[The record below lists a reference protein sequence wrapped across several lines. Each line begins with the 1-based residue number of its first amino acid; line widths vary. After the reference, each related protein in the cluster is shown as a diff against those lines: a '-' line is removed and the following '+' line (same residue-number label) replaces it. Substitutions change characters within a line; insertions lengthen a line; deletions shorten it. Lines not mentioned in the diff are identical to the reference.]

1 MGANT
6 PVVYLGDSLQMGPVM
21 HPLDLRRYAVP
32 YQNLLLEIEDQVA
45 VVTLNRPDKLNAI
58 SPELH
63 EEMMLVCGQLRE
75 DDGVRVV
82 IWTGAGRGFCS
93 GVDLTA
99 TGPQGAH
106 QGRPERIDEYRWVG
120 RQAIEIYRNLDKPT
134 IAAVNGV
141 AAGAGMSLAL
151 ACDMRVGSEASRFK
165 TVFIERSLSPDSG
178 MSFFLPRIVGA
189 SRAFDLVYT
198 SRFVEAD
205 EAYRIGLLD
214 RLAPAESLMDE
225 AKELARQIAFWPP
238 VAMQM
243 SKRVMQHGMESDLE
257 EQLRYEIHGMVFS
270 RRAPHDVEE
279 AAASFRE
286 KRPPNF
292 TGE

>member
-1 MGANT
+1 M
-6 PVVYLGDSLQMGPVM
+6 
-21 HPLDLRRYAVP
+21 P
-32 YQNLLLEIEDQVA
+32 YQNLILEIEDQVA
-45 VVTLNRPDKLNAI
+45 MVTLNRPDKLNAI

-63 EEMMLVCGQLRE
+63 EEMMHVCRQLRE

-93 GVDLTA
+93 GVDLT
-99 TGPQGAH
+99 GSRPPEEH
-106 QGRPERIDEYRWVG
+106 QPRSERIDEYRWVG
-120 RQAIEIYRNLDKPT
+120 RQAIEVYRTLNKPT

-151 ACDMRVGSEASRFK
+151 ACDMRVGSESSRFK

-214 RLAPAESLMDE
+214 RLVPAENLLDG

-270 RRAPHDVEE
+270 GRAPHDVEE

-286 KRPPNF
+286 KRPPDF
-292 TGE
+292 TGA

>member
-1 MGANT
+1 M
-6 PVVYLGDSLQMGPVM
+6 
-21 HPLDLRRYAVP
+21 P
-32 YQNLLLEIEDQVA
+32 YENIILEIEEQVA

-58 SPELH
+58 SSELH
-63 EEMMLVCGQLRE
+63 EEIMQVCRQLGE

-99 TGPQGAH
+99 ARQQGEH
-106 QGRPERIDEYRWVG
+106 QPRSERIDEYGWVG
-120 RQAIEIYRNLDKPT
+120 RQAIEVYRNLNKPT

-151 ACDMRVGSEASRFK
+151 ACDMRVGSASSRFK

-198 SRFVEAD
+198 SRFVDAD

-214 RLAPAESLMDE
+214 RLVPAESLLDE

-243 SKRVMQHGMESDLE
+243 SKRVMQRGMESDLE
-257 EQLRYEIHGMVFS
+257 EQLKYETHGIVFG

-286 KRPPNF
+286 KRPPEF

>member
-1 MGANT
+1 
-6 PVVYLGDSLQMGPVM
+6 
-21 HPLDLRRYAVP
+21 VP
-32 YQNLLLEIEDQVA
+32 YENIILEIEGQVA

-63 EEMMLVCGQLRE
+63 EEIMQVCRQLGE

-99 TGPQGAH
+99 ARPKGEH
-106 QGRPERIDEYRWVG
+106 QPRSERIDEYGWVG
-120 RQAIEIYRNLDKPT
+120 RQAIEIYRNLNKPS

-151 ACDMRVGSEASRFK
+151 ACDMRVGSARSRFK

-198 SRFVEAD
+198 SRFVDAD

-214 RLAPAESLMDE
+214 RLVPAESLLDE

-243 SKRVMQHGMESDLE
+243 SKRVMQRGMESDLE
-257 EQLRYEIHGMVFS
+257 EQLQYETHGIVFG

-286 KRPPNF
+286 KRPPDF

>member
-1 MGANT
+1 M
-6 PVVYLGDSLQMGPVM
+6 
-21 HPLDLRRYAVP
+21 P
-32 YQNLLLEIEDQVA
+32 YQHLFLEIEDQVA
-45 VVTLNRPDKLNAI
+45 VVTLNRPSKLNAI
-58 SPELH
+58 SPDLH
-63 EEMMLVCGQLRE
+63 EEMMGVCRQLQE
-75 DDGVRVV
+75 DEGVRVV

-99 TGPQGAH
+99 SRAQGEY
-106 QGRPERIDEYRWVG
+106 QTRSERIDEYGWVG
-120 RQAIEIYRNLDKPT
+120 RQAIEIYRNLNKPT
-134 IAAVNGV
+134 IAAINGV

-151 ACDMRVGSEASRFK
+151 ACDMRVGSESSRFK

-214 RLAPAESLMDE
+214 RLVPAENLLAG
-225 AKELARQIAFWPP
+225 AKDLARQIAFWPP
-238 VAMQM
+238 VAIQM
-243 SKRVMQHGMESDLE
+243 SKRVMQRGMESDLE
-257 EQLRYEIHGMVFS
+257 EQLRYETHGIVFG

-286 KRPPNF
+286 KRPPKF

>member
-1 MGANT
+1 M
-6 PVVYLGDSLQMGPVM
+6 
-21 HPLDLRRYAVP
+21 P
-32 YQNLLLEIEDQVA
+32 YENIILEIEEQVA

-58 SPELH
+58 SSELH
-63 EEMMLVCGQLRE
+63 EEIMQVCRQLGE

-99 TGPQGAH
+99 ARQQGEH
-106 QGRPERIDEYRWVG
+106 QPRSERIDEYGWVG
-120 RQAIEIYRNLDKPT
+120 RQAIEIYRNLNKPT

-151 ACDMRVGSEASRFK
+151 ACDMRVGSASSRFK

-198 SRFVEAD
+198 SRFVDAD

-214 RLAPAESLMDE
+214 RLVPAESLLDE

-243 SKRVMQHGMESDLE
+243 SKRVMQRGMESDLE
-257 EQLRYEIHGMVFS
+257 EQLQYETHGIVFG

-286 KRPPNF
+286 KRPPEF

>member
-1 MGANT
+1 M
-6 PVVYLGDSLQMGPVM
+6 
-21 HPLDLRRYAVP
+21 P
-32 YQNLLLEIEDQVA
+32 YQYLLLEIEDQVA
-45 VVTLNRPDKLNAI
+45 VVTLNRPDQLNAI
-58 SPELH
+58 NPELH
-63 EEMMLVCGQLRE
+63 EEMMRVCRELRE

-93 GVDLTA
+93 GIDLTTSRA
-99 TGPQGAH
+99 PED
-106 QGRPERIDEYRWVG
+106 GRPRTERIDEYNWVG
-120 RQAIEIYRNLDKPT
+120 LQAIEIYRNLNKPT

-151 ACDMRVGSEASRFK
+151 ACDMRVGSESTRFK

-178 MSFFLPRIVGA
+178 LSYFLHRIVGS

-214 RLAPAESLMDE
+214 RLAPAESLLDDT
-225 AKELARQIAFWPP
+225 KELARQIAFWPP

-243 SKRVMQHGMESDLE
+243 SKRVLQHGMECDLE
-257 EQLRYEIHGMVFS
+257 EALRYETHGIAFA

-279 AAASFRE
+279 ASASFRE

>member
-1 MGANT
+1 
-6 PVVYLGDSLQMGPVM
+6 
-21 HPLDLRRYAVP
+21 VP
-32 YQNLLLEIEDQVA
+32 YENIILEIEGQVA

-63 EEMMLVCGQLRE
+63 EEIMQVCRQLGE

-99 TGPQGAH
+99 ARPKGEH
-106 QGRPERIDEYRWVG
+106 QPRSERIDEYGWVG
-120 RQAIEIYRNLDKPT
+120 RQAIEIYRNLNKPT

-151 ACDMRVGSEASRFK
+151 ACDMRVGSARSRFK
-165 TVFIERSLSPDSG
+165 TVFIERSISPDSG

-198 SRFVEAD
+198 SRFVDAD

-214 RLAPAESLMDE
+214 RLVPAESLLDE

-243 SKRVMQHGMESDLE
+243 SKRVMQRGMESDLE
-257 EQLRYEIHGMVFS
+257 EQLQYETHGIVFG

-286 KRPPNF
+286 KRPPDF

>member
-1 MGANT
+1 M
-6 PVVYLGDSLQMGPVM
+6 PFE
-21 HPLDLRRYAVP
+21 
-32 YQNLLLEIEDQVA
+32 NLLLEIENQVA

-58 SPELH
+58 NPELH
-63 EEMMLVCGQLRE
+63 EEMMQVCRQLRE

-82 IWTGAGRGFCS
+82 IWTGGGRGFCS

-99 TGPQGAH
+99 LRTRGEDQP
-106 QGRPERIDEYRWVG
+106 RTERIDEYIWVG
-120 RQAIEIYRNLDKPT
+120 RQAIEIYRNLNKPT

-141 AAGAGMSLAL
+141 AVGAGMSLAL
-151 ACDMRVGSEASRFK
+151 ACDMRVGSESTRFK
-165 TVFIERSLSPDSG
+165 TGFIERSFSPDSG
-178 MSFFLPRIVGA
+178 LSYFLPRIVGS

-214 RLAPAESLMDE
+214 RLVPAESLLNE

-243 SKRVMQHGMESDLE
+243 SKRVLQHGMESDLE
-257 EQLRYEIHGMVFS
+257 EALRYETHGMVFA